1 MDVSSA
7 FVKKLKETVE
17 LADEAKETLDK
28 YVQASTLA
36 EQLTMQYA
44 LSLSIQGKIN
54 SMVEQQQANWKV
66 SSSLKK
72 IITMYAKGYVLSSMA
87 RFYISCAPDRIIM
100 NILRSSNVKELPT
113 EDDITGNSILQSS
126 IGRALTNVRNQAK
139 DHILSTMSKAQKQVP
154 EDERDLGTVAQ
165 ALIGDF
171 VDIPCSLAL
180 LYRIAIMRGV
190 IDTEPE
196 NVVKTAKFWP
206 AVDKEMA
213 SRLGLGQEIPKSE
226 TAILQEFKDLYD
238 MDAEVY
244 GQPTI
249 QLVNIGN
256 VNYQWKPYLRKINA
270 AASKALPVENWK
282 GTAKPSKRKH
292 FRPSV
297 MQDSDKGNGDDELAD
312 EQEGDQQED

>member
-1 MDVSSA
+1 MDNILISNHHLEMVLSALEKRLEARKRQRLEQQQQEQQTPTPHRQRIQNFLPPSSDGLFDNDELLTDPSQHTSNDISQDQGWDDTGTSHIISMGVSSA

-36 EQLTMQYA
+36 ERLTMQYA

-54 SMVEQQQANWKV
+54 SIVEQREANWKV

-113 EDDITGNSILQSS
+113 EEDITGNSILQSS
-126 IGRALTNVRNQAK
+126 IGRALTNARNQAK
-139 DHILSTMSKAQKQVP
+139 DHILSTTSKAQKQVP

-213 SRLGLGQEIPKSE
+213 SRLG
-226 TAILQEFKDLYD
+226 
-238 MDAEVY
+238 
-244 GQPTI
+244 
-249 QLVNIGN
+249 
-256 VNYQWKPYLRKINA
+256 
-270 AASKALPVENWK
+270 
-282 GTAKPSKRKH
+282 
-292 FRPSV
+292 
-297 MQDSDKGNGDDELAD
+297 
-312 EQEGDQQED
+312 